1 MTGRIAT
8 SRFAVPAIAMD
19 YAVVPTEAVPRVD
32 MSEATDGIID
42 PDVRR
47 VQAELRTENLVT
59 NRWYFDEGEEMVH
72 HVHDEQE
79 EVYYVLEGEFEL
91 KLGEAGEAESRVVDE
106 GTFFAVGAGVGHGHR
121 CTSEDGGA
129 LLAVGAPNVT
139 DINPDT
145 YTPVDEA

>member
-1 MTGRIAT
+1 
-8 SRFAVPAIAMD
+8 MD
-19 YAVVPTEAVPRVD
+19 HAVVPTEDVPRVD
-32 MSEATDGIID
+32 MSETTDGIID

-47 VQAELRTENLVT
+47 VQAELGTENLVT
-59 NRWYFDEGEEMVH
+59 NLWYFEEGEEMVH

-91 KLGEAGEAESRVVDE
+91 KLGEAGEAASHVVDE
-106 GTFFAVGAGVGHGHR
+106 GTFFAAGAGVGHGHR
-121 CTSEDGGA
+121 CTSADGGV
-129 LLAVGAPNVT
+129 LLAVGSPNVT